1 MANDE
6 PTSGI
11 VSTPKG
17 GLYGGIFDPT
27 GLGID
32 PNTLALLVDAR
43 WTTTFH
49 LALANDHTMRGTY
62 EGSGGRGAETWKR
75 KGHLYTPD

>member
-43 WTTTFH
+43 WTTTFERTH
-49 LALANDHTMRGTY
+49 PRHHDPVRL
-62 EGSGGRGAETWKR
+62 SGPGI
-75 KGHLYTPD
+75 